1 LSYRRHENIKK
12 RAYARRLREVE
23 HATFTPL
30 VMSAS
35 GGFAHE
41 ASIFYKQLA
50 SLLATKWG
58 NSYSSVMGWLRCCL
72 SSLLHSSIQCL
83 CGARSA
89 IGQFI
94 KTPPVI
100 DLVKAKSQFSVD

>member
-1 LSYRRHENIKK
+1 
-12 RAYARRLREVE
+12 VE

-41 ASIFYKQLA
+41 ASIFYKRLA

-58 NSYSSVMGWLRCCL
+58 NSYSSVMGWLRYCL
-72 SSLLHSSIQCL
+72 SFSLLHSSIHCL
-83 CGARSA
+83 RGAHSA
-89 IGQFI
+89 NGQFV
-94 KTPPVI
+94 KTLPVI
-100 DLVKAKSQFSVD
+100 DLVRAESQFSVD